1 MSAPWDLVNLLTLL
15 NWNTLPGWLWLLLWG
30 SSLAVVMYWQRRWL
44 QRDQVGFP
52 DVIMLARADTT
63 VVECNEACQKILG
76 DWRGRR
82 WIDVL
87 LAEEQEQAQQK
98 IAQLTPQQ
106 STFTRVG
113 RVSDA
118 AGQVRWFEWI
128 NQGIFDRR
136 GRLQF
141 IRGVGRDITEKK
153 QLEENLRLREAQ
165 LRTLLDALP
174 LAVWARDPQGVLILQ
189 NATDRAWFGDLLG
202 TSLEEV
208 AQQHPHWPEYTPQVL
223 ADLERQGFS
232 QLEGKEVIQGQ
243 ERYTYRLAVKLQ
255 DQSKGLGL
263 LGIVLDITEQKRL
276 EQEVWEQEE
285 RFRAFLN
292 NSHDILCRI
301 DAQGLLHTLNPPAAE
316 KILGRAPN
324 QGEAVPL
331 DWVHPEDRQ
340 NVANALEQLKARP
353 GETLSFIYRAQH
365 ADGQW
370 VWLESLC
377 TNLLEDPSVQGIVSS
392 TRDIT
397 QQKQVELA
405 LRESEAR
412 FREIAEAVPVVFFV
426 YSADLSQSL
435 YKSPQSEKIWG
446 YTAEEF
452 RRKPDLW
459 KDRIHPEDL
468 PRVLQ
473 AAARATQEAQQITY
487 RLFHR
492 DGRLRWLRTSC
503 RPILNEQQEVIRI
516 VGITEDITEQ
526 KEAELALQESEARLR
541 AILDGI
547 PFSIFLK
554 DLEGR
559 YLHVN
564 KTYLQQRGCKAEE
577 LIGKLDSELFAS
589 EEALEFRDQDQKVL
603 QSPHPVSYERTFFRD
618 GKRLTQWVTKFA
630 LQDQQ
635 GSPYAVCGI
644 AVDITPLKQAQDL
657 LLKEA
662 ERERLL
668 GALLRRIRQDLDLQS
683 ILQTTVAE
691 VREVFQ
697 VDRVMIYQLQEG
709 VGGFVAAESVADP
722 WPSHLG
728 RYVWDEYFQRDP
740 RYRKYQEGF
749 VQAIANVATANL
761 DPCYRELLESFQAQA
776 NLVIPIRQ
784 GEALWGLLV
793 VQHCQSS
800 RPWQEWEIRLLQEL
814 SDQLAI
820 ALQQAQLY
828 EQLQALNQTLEE
840 KVRQRTSELQRSL
853 QFEALLKRITD
864 RVRDSLDEAEILN
877 TALRELGENLNA
889 DGCDIGLYN
898 ADLTLST
905 ISYEYCPRSNSS
917 LNISISIKGGPYDDV
932 HQQLLAGQP
941 CLFCFYCP
949 EKTVEKRQVV
959 MACPLPDKGQVLG
972 DLWIFR
978 SAERSFDQQ
987 EMQLIQQVANQCAI
1001 GLRQA
1006 RLFRAAQEQVQA
1018 LERLNRLKDDFI
1030 STVSHELRTPLA
1042 SMKMALH
1049 MLQVAPAREK
1059 QAQYLSIAQRE
1070 CQREIELINDLL
1082 DLQRLEAG
1090 AYALNLQTLTW
1101 EALLGDLLL
1110 AIGERARTKGQ
1121 TFQANVPLESSIT
1134 TDPLLL
1140 GRILRELLHNAVKY
1154 TPGQGSIRLE
1164 VRVEANRTRIQ
1175 VRNSQEIPAEELT
1188 RIFDRFYRIPSHDP
1202 WKEGGTGLGLALVKQ
1217 MVDQLRGSIEVSSAA
1232 GWTTFTLHLPPL
1244 PQF

>member
-1 MSAPWDLVNLLTLL
+1 MSASWDLVNLLTLL

-30 SSLAVVMYWQRRWL
+30 SSLAVVMYWQKRWL

-76 DWRGRR
+76 DWQGRR

-87 LAEEQEQAQQK
+87 PAEEQEQAQQK
-98 IAQLTPQQ
+98 IAHLTPQQ
-106 STFTRVG
+106 PTFTRIS
-113 RVSDA
+113 RVADA

-208 AQQHPHWPEYTPQVL
+208 AQQHPHWPEYTSQVL

-263 LGIVLDITEQKRL
+263 IGIVLDITEQKRL

-459 KDRIHPEDL
+459 KDRIHFEDL

-473 AAARATQEAQQITY
+473 VAARATQEAQQITY
-487 RLFHR
+487 RIFHR

-577 LIGKLDSELFAS
+577 LFGKLDSELFAS

-630 LQDQQ
+630 LRDQQ
-635 GSPYAVCGI
+635 GDPCAVCGVV
-644 AVDITPLKQAQDL
+644 VDITPLKEAQEVL
-657 LLKEA
+657 RQEA

-668 GALLRRIRQDLDLQS
+668 GALLRRIRQALDLQT
-683 ILQTTVAE
+683 LLETTVAE
-691 VREVFQ
+691 VREFLQ

-728 RYVWDEYFQRDP
+728 RRVWDACLRQDP
-740 RYRKYQEGF
+740 CYRKYQEGF

-776 NLVIPIRQ
+776 NLVIPIRR
-784 GEALWGLLV
+784 GEDLWDLLV
-793 VQHCQSS
+793 AQHCQSS
-800 RPWQEWEIRLLQEL
+800 RPWQGWEIRLLQEL

-1030 STVSHELRTPLA
+1030 STVSHELRTPLT
-1042 SMKMALH
+1042 SLKMALH
-1049 MLQVAPAREK
+1049 MLQVAPEREK

-1082 DLQRLEAG
+1082 DLQRLTAG

-1188 RIFDRFYRIPSHDP
+1188 RIFERFYRIPSHDP

-1217 MVDQLRGSIEVSSAA
+1217 MVDQLRGSIEVNSSA
-1232 GWTTFTLHLPPL
+1232 GWTTFTLHLPEL

>member
-1 MSAPWDLVNLLTLL
+1 
-15 NWNTLPGWLWLLLWG
+15 
-30 SSLAVVMYWQRRWL
+30 MYWQKRWL

-87 LAEEQEQAQQK
+87 PAEEQEQVRQK

-106 STFTRVG
+106 PTFTRVG

-118 AGQVRWFEWI
+118 SGQVRWFEWI

-208 AQQHPHWPEYTPQVL
+208 AQQHPHWPEYTSQVL
-223 ADLERQGFS
+223 SDVERQGFC
-232 QLEGKEVIQGQ
+232 QFEGKEMIQGQ
-243 ERYTYRLAVKLQ
+243 ERYTYRFAVKLQ

-370 VWLESLC
+370 VWLESFC

-412 FREIAEAVPVVFFV
+412 FREIVEAVPVTFFLQ
-426 YSADLSQSL
+426 SADFSRAL
-435 YKSPQSEKIWG
+435 YKSPRCEQIFG
-446 YTAEEF
+446 YTPEELY
-452 RRKPDLW
+452 RQPDLW
-459 KDRIHPEDL
+459 KERIHPEDL
-468 PRVLQ
+468 PRVMETLSL
-473 AAARATQEAQQITY
+473 ATQGKMSVTY
-487 RLFHR
+487 RIFHP

-503 RPILNEQQEVIRI
+503 YPVLNEQQEVVHIA
-516 VGITEDITEQ
+516 GITEDITEQ

-547 PFSIFLK
+547 PFPIFLK

-559 YLHVN
+559 YLQVN
-564 KTYLQQRGCKAEE
+564 TAYLQQGCNQEE
-577 LIGKLDSELFAS
+577 ILGKTDAELFPP
-589 EEALEFRDQDQKVL
+589 EDALKFREQDQRAI
-603 QSPHPVSYERTFFRD
+603 QSPDPISCESVVSRNGREISR
-618 GKRLTQWVTKFA
+618 WVTKFA
-630 LQDQQ
+630 LRDQQ
-635 GSPYAVCGI
+635 GDPYAVCGVV
-644 AVDITPLKQAQDL
+644 VDITPLKEAQEVL
-657 LLKEA
+657 RQEA

-668 GALLRRIRQDLDLQS
+668 GALLRRIRQALDLQT
-683 ILQTTVAE
+683 LLETTVAE
-691 VREVFQ
+691 VREFLQ
-697 VDRVMIYQLQEG
+697 VDRVMIYRLQG
-709 VGGFVAAESVADP
+709 NGGGIVAAESVADP

-740 RYRKYQEGF
+740 CYRKYQEGF
-749 VQAIANVATANL
+749 VQAVGDVAIVAIADL

-905 ISYEYCPRSNSS
+905 ISYEYCPRLGSA
-917 LNISISIKGGPYDDV
+917 LHTCIPFAQYPDLYA
-932 HQQLLAGQP
+932 QLLRGEP
-941 CLFCFYCP
+941 CIFCLLP
-949 EKTVEKRQVV
+949 DAPRQGSVLV
-959 MACPLPDKGQVLG
+959 CPLRDGEQVLG
-972 DLWIFR
+972 DLWVFR
-978 SAERSFDQQ
+978 SSEESFDEQ
-987 EMQLIQQVANQCAI
+987 EMNLVAQVANQCAI

-1042 SMKMALH
+1042 SMKMALK
-1049 MLQVAPAREK
+1049 MLQMAPTGEK
-1059 QAQYLSIAQRE
+1059 RAQYLAIAERE

-1082 DLQRLEAG
+1082 DLQRLQSG
-1090 AYALNLQTLTW
+1090 TYALSVQTLTW
-1101 EALLGDLLL
+1101 RELLGDLL
-1110 AIGERARTKGQ
+1110 AIAEEQARAKGQ
-1121 TFQANVPLESSIT
+1121 TFQASVPLESSIT

-1154 TPGQGSIRLE
+1154 TPPQGSIRLQIE
-1164 VRVEANRTRIQ
+1164 TENRQSHIQ
-1175 VRNSQEIPAEELT
+1175 VSNSQEIPSEELT
-1188 RIFDRFYRIPSHDP
+1188 RIFERFYRIPKSDP

>member
-1 MSAPWDLVNLLTLL
+1 MSACWDLVNLNTLL
-15 NWNTLPGWLWLLLWG
+15 DRNTLPGWLWLLLWG
-30 SSLAVVMYWQRRWL
+30 SSLAVVMYWQKRWL

-63 VVECNEACQKILG
+63 VVECNGACQKLLG
-76 DWRGRR
+76 NWRGKR

-87 LAEEQEQAQQK
+87 PAEEQEQVRQK

-106 STFTRVG
+106 PTFTRVG

-208 AQQHPHWPEYTPQVL
+208 AQEYPHWPEYIPQVL

-243 ERYTYRLAVKLQ
+243 ERYTYRFAVKLQ

-276 EQEVWEQEE
+276 QRELTDQQE
-285 RFRAFLN
+285 RFRAFIN
-292 NSHDILCRI
+292 NSHDILHRV
-301 DAQGLLHTLNPPAAE
+301 DAQGRLYCLNPPVAE
-316 KILGRAPN
+316 KILGLTP
-324 QGEAVPL
+324 QPGEPQPL
-331 DWVHPEDRQ
+331 ELVHPEDRE
-340 NVANALEQLKARP
+340 AIASACEQLLSQP
-353 GETLSFIYRAQH
+353 GQTLCFVYRMQH
-365 ADGQW
+365 ADGHW

-377 TNLLEDPSVQGIVSS
+377 TNLLDDPLVQGIVSS

-412 FREIAEAVPVVFFV
+412 FREIAEAVPVTFFLQ
-426 YSADLSQSL
+426 SADFSRAL
-435 YKSPQSEKIWG
+435 YKSPRCEQIFG
-446 YTAEEF
+446 YTPEELY
-452 RRKPDLW
+452 RQPDLW
-459 KDRIHPEDL
+459 KERIHPEDL
-468 PRVLQ
+468 PRVMETLSL
-473 AAARATQEAQQITY
+473 ATQGKMSVTY
-487 RLFHR
+487 RIFHP

-503 RPILNEQQEVIRI
+503 YPVLNEQQEVVHIA
-516 VGITEDITEQ
+516 GITEDITEQ

-547 PFSIFLK
+547 PFCIFLK

-577 LIGKLDSELFAS
+577 LFGKLDSELFAS

-618 GKRLTQWVTKFA
+618 GKRLTRWVTKFA
-630 LQDQQ
+630 LRDQQ

-728 RYVWDEYFQRDP
+728 RRVWDACLPQGP
-740 RYRKYQEGF
+740 CYRKYQEGF

-905 ISYEYCPRSNSS
+905 ISYEYCPRLGSA
-917 LNISISIKGGPYDDV
+917 LHTCIPFAQYPDLYA
-932 HQQLLAGQP
+932 QLLRGEP
-941 CLFCFYCP
+941 CIFCLLP
-949 EKTVEKRQVV
+949 DAPRQGSVLV
-959 MACPLPDKGQVLG
+959 CPLRDGEQVLG
-972 DLWIFR
+972 DLWVFR
-978 SAERSFDQQ
+978 SSEESFDEQ
-987 EMQLIQQVANQCAI
+987 EMDLVAQVANQCAI

-1030 STVSHELRTPLA
+1030 STVSHELRTPLT
-1042 SMKMALH
+1042 SLKMALH

-1202 WKEGGTGLGLALVKQ
+1202 WKEGGTGLGLALAKQ

>member
-1 MSAPWDLVNLLTLL
+1 MSASWDLVNLLTLL
-15 NWNTLPGWLWLLLWG
+15 NRNTLPGWLWLLLWG
-30 SSLAVVMYWQRRWL
+30 SSLAVVMYWQKRWL

-98 IAQLTPQQ
+98 IAHLTPQQ
-106 STFTRVG
+106 PTFTRIS
-113 RVSDA
+113 RVADA

-208 AQQHPHWPEYTPQVL
+208 DQDHSDWQKDFTSVL
-223 ADLERQGFS
+223 QGEVTKCERKEIIHGEERHIYSVVVPLREQS
-232 QLEGKEVIQGQ
+232 EGRGV
-243 ERYTYRLAVKLQ
+243 
-255 DQSKGLGL
+255 LG
-263 LGIVLDITEQKRL
+263 VSLDIAELKRL
-276 EQEVWEQEE
+276 QQKLAEQQE
-285 RFRAFLN
+285 RFRAFIN
-292 NSHDILCRI
+292 NSHDVLCRI
-301 DAQGLLHTLNPPAAE
+301 DAQGLLYILNPPVVE
-316 KILGRAPN
+316 KILGRVPN
-324 QGEAVPL
+324 SGEALPL

-340 NVANALEQLKARP
+340 VVADALEQLKARP
-353 GETLSFIYRAQH
+353 GETLSFVYRAQH
-365 ADGQW
+365 ADGYW
-370 VWLESLC
+370 VWLESRC
-377 TNLLEDPSVQGIVSS
+377 TNLLQDPLVQGIVSS

-452 RRKPDLW
+452 HRKPDLW

-487 RLFHR
+487 RIFHR

-577 LIGKLDSELFAS
+577 LFGKLDSELFAS

-630 LQDQQ
+630 LRDQQ

-728 RYVWDEYFQRDP
+728 RYVWDECFQRDP

-749 VQAIANVATANL
+749 VQAVGDVAIADL

-905 ISYEYCPRSNSS
+905 ISYEYCPRLGSA
-917 LNISISIKGGPYDDV
+917 LHTCIPFAQYPDLYA
-932 HQQLLAGQP
+932 QLLRGEP
-941 CLFCFYCP
+941 CIFCLLP
-949 EKTVEKRQVV
+949 DAPRQGSVL
-959 MACPLPDKGQVLG
+959 ACPLRDGEQVLG
-972 DLWIFR
+972 DLWVFR
-978 SAERSFDQQ
+978 SSEESFDEQ
-987 EMQLIQQVANQCAI
+987 EMNLVAQVANQCAI

-1188 RIFDRFYRIPSHDP
+1188 RIFERFYRIPSNDP

>member
-1 MSAPWDLVNLLTLL
+1 MSASWDLVNLLTLL

-30 SSLAVVMYWQRRWL
+30 SSLAVVMYWQKRWL

-87 LAEEQEQAQQK
+87 PAEEQEQVRQK

-106 STFTRVG
+106 PTFTRVG

-208 AQQHPHWPEYTPQVL
+208 AQQHPHWPEYTSQVL
-223 ADLERQGFS
+223 SDVERQGFC
-232 QLEGKEVIQGQ
+232 QFEGKEMIQGQ

-276 EQEVWEQEE
+276 QRELTDQQE

-435 YKSPQSEKIWG
+435 YKSPQSEKIWS

-577 LIGKLDSELFAS
+577 LFGKLDSELFAS

-630 LQDQQ
+630 LRDQQ
-635 GSPYAVCGI
+635 GDPSAVCGVV
-644 AVDITPLKQAQDL
+644 VDITPLKEAQEVL
-657 LLKEA
+657 RQEA

-668 GALLRRIRQDLDLQS
+668 GALLRRIRQALDLQT
-683 ILQTTVAE
+683 LLETTVAE
-691 VREVFQ
+691 VREFLQ

-728 RYVWDEYFQRDP
+728 RYVWDECFQRDP

-749 VQAIANVATANL
+749 VQAVGDVAIADL

-776 NLVIPIRQ
+776 NLVIPIRR
-784 GEALWGLLV
+784 GEDLWGLLV
-793 VQHCQSS
+793 AQHCQSS

-941 CLFCFYCP
+941 CLFCFYYP

-1188 RIFDRFYRIPSHDP
+1188 RIFERFYRIPSHDP
-1202 WKEGGTGLGLALVKQ
+1202 WKEGGTGLGLALAKQ
-1217 MVDQLRGSIEVSSAA
+1217 MVDQLRGSIEVNSSA

>member
-1 MSAPWDLVNLLTLL
+1 MSVSWNLVNLNTLL
-15 NWNTLPGWLWLLLWG
+15 DRNTLPGWLWLLLWG
-30 SSLAVVMYWQRRWL
+30 SSLAVVMYWQKRWL

-98 IAQLTPQQ
+98 IAHLTPQQ
-106 STFTRVG
+106 PTFTRIS
-113 RVSDA
+113 RVADA

-128 NQGIFDRR
+128 NQGIFDWR

-208 AQQHPHWPEYTPQVL
+208 AREYPHWLEYTSQVL
-223 ADLERQGFS
+223 ADLERQGFC
-232 QLEGKEVIQGQ
+232 QFEGKEMIQGQ
-243 ERYTYRLAVKLQ
+243 ERYTYRFAVKLQ

-276 EQEVWEQEE
+276 QRELTDQQE
-285 RFRAFLN
+285 RFRAFIN
-292 NSHDILCRI
+292 NSHDILHRV
-301 DAQGLLHTLNPPAAE
+301 DAQGRLYCLNPPVAE
-316 KILGRAPN
+316 KILGLTP
-324 QGEAVPL
+324 QPGEPQPL
-331 DWVHPEDRQ
+331 ELVHPEDRE
-340 NVANALEQLKARP
+340 AIASAYEQLLSQP
-353 GETLSFIYRAQH
+353 GQTLCFVYRMQH
-365 ADGQW
+365 ADGHW

-377 TNLLEDPSVQGIVSS
+377 TNLLDDPLVQGMVAS

-459 KDRIHPEDL
+459 KDTIHPEDL

-547 PFSIFLK
+547 PFPIFLK

-559 YLHVN
+559 YLQVN
-564 KTYLQQRGCKAEE
+564 TAYLGCNQEEILGKTDA
-577 LIGKLDSELFAS
+577 ELFPP
-589 EEALEFRDQDQKVL
+589 EDALKFREQDQRAI
-603 QSPHPVSYERTFFRD
+603 QSPDPISCESVVSRNGREISR
-618 GKRLTQWVTKFA
+618 WVTKFA
-630 LQDQQ
+630 LRDQQ
-635 GSPYAVCGI
+635 GDPYAVCGVV
-644 AVDITPLKQAQDL
+644 VDITPLKEAQEVL
-657 LLKEA
+657 RQEA

-668 GALLRRIRQDLDLQS
+668 GALLRRIRQALDLQT
-683 ILQTTVAE
+683 LLETTVAE
-691 VREVFQ
+691 VREFLQ

-728 RYVWDEYFQRDP
+728 RRVWDACLRQDP
-740 RYRKYQEGF
+740 CYRKYQEGF

-776 NLVIPIRQ
+776 NLVIPIRR
-784 GEALWGLLV
+784 GEDLWDLLV
-793 VQHCQSS
+793 AQHCQSS

-898 ADLTLST
+898 ADLTLSA
-905 ISYEYCPRSNSS
+905 ISYEYCPRLGSA
-917 LNISISIKGGPYDDV
+917 LHTCIPFAQYPDLYA
-932 HQQLLAGQP
+932 QLLRGEP
-941 CLFCFYCP
+941 CIFCLLP
-949 EKTVEKRQVV
+949 DAPRQGSVL
-959 MACPLPDKGQVLG
+959 ACPLRDGEQVLG
-972 DLWIFR
+972 DLWVFR
-978 SAERSFDQQ
+978 SSEESFDEQ
-987 EMQLIQQVANQCAI
+987 EMNLVAQVANQCAI

-1217 MVDQLRGSIEVSSAA
+1217 MVDQLRGSIEVNSSA
-1232 GWTTFTLHLPPL
+1232 GWTTFTLHLPEL

>member
-1 MSAPWDLVNLLTLL
+1 MIIPWETIVEEALG
-15 NWNTLPGWLWLLLWG
+15 NWPWLLLWAAWL
-30 SSLAVVMYWQRRWL
+30 LALVFWQRRRPH
-44 QRDQVGFP
+44 QAQVGFP

-63 VVECNEACQKILG
+63 VVECNEACQKVFG
-76 DWRGRR
+76 NWQGRR
-82 WIDVL
+82 WIEAL
-87 LAEEQEQAQQK
+87 PPEEQEQVRQK
-98 IAQLTPQQ
+98 ISQLTPQQ
-106 STFTRVG
+106 PTFAWAHPLF
-113 RVSDA
+113 DA
-118 AGQVRWFEWI
+118 EGKVRWFEWI
-128 NQGIFDRR
+128 NQGLFDRR

-165 LRTLLDALP
+165 LRALLDALP
-174 LAVWARDPQGVLILQ
+174 AAIGARDPQGVLILQ
-189 NATDRAWFGDLLG
+189 NATDRAWYGDLLG
-202 TSLEEV
+202 TSLQEA
-208 AQQHPHWPEYTPQVL
+208 AQQHPHWLEYTGQAL
-223 ADLERQGFS
+223 SDLERQGFS
-232 QLEGKEVIQGQ
+232 RLESKEIIQGQ
-243 ERYTYRLAVKLQ
+243 ERYPYRLAVKLQ
-255 DQSKGLGL
+255 DESKGLGW

-276 EQEVWEQEE
+276 EQQLREQQE
-285 RFRAFLN
+285 RFRAFLD
-292 NSHDILCRI
+292 NSHDILCWI
-301 DAQGLLHTLNPPAAE
+301 DAQGLVHTLNRPVTE
-316 KILGRAPN
+316 KVLGRCPEE
-324 QGEAVPL
+324 GEPIPL

-340 NVANALEQLKARP
+340 IVADALEQLKARP
-353 GETLSFIYRAQH
+353 GETLSFVYRMQH
-365 ADGQW
+365 ADGHW
-370 VWLESLC
+370 VWLESRC
-377 TNLLEDPSVQGIVSS
+377 TNLLDDPLVQGMVAS

-459 KDRIHPEDL
+459 KDTIHPEDL

-516 VGITEDITEQ
+516 VGITEDITER

-547 PFSIFLK
+547 PFPIFLK

-577 LIGKLDSELFAS
+577 LFGKLDSELFAS

-630 LQDQQ
+630 LRDQQ

-668 GALLRRIRQDLDLQS
+668 GALLRRIRQALDLPV
-683 ILQTTVAE
+683 ILQTTTAE
-691 VREVFQ
+691 VREFLQ

-709 VGGFVAAESVADP
+709 AGGFVAAESVVDP

-728 RYVWDEYFQRDP
+728 RYVWDEYFHRDP
-740 RYRKYQEGF
+740 CHRKYQQGF
-749 VQAIANVATANL
+749 VQAIDNVATASL
-761 DPCYRELLESFQAQA
+761 DPCHRQLLESFQAQA
-776 NLVIPIRQ
+776 NLVIPIRRR
-784 GEALWGLLV
+784 EDLWGLLV
-793 VQHCQSS
+793 AQHCRAS
-800 RPWQEWEIRLLQEL
+800 RPWQEWEIELLQKL
-814 SDQLAI
+814 TDQLAV

-828 EQLQALNQTLEE
+828 EQIKALKQTLEE
-840 KVRQRTSELQRSL
+840 KVRQRTAQLERAL
-853 QFEALLKRITD
+853 QFEALLRSIIN
-864 RVRDSLDEAEILN
+864 RVRDSLDEAEILS
-877 TALRELGENLNA
+877 AAVRELGESLDA
-889 DGCDIGLYN
+889 DGCDISLYN
-898 ADLTLST
+898 ADFTLAT
-905 ISYEYCPRSNSS
+905 IRYEYCPRSESY
-917 LNISISIKGGPYDDV
+917 LNLSVPLQRGPYGDV
-932 HQQLLAGQP
+932 HRQLLRGQS
-941 CLFCFYCP
+941 CLFCFSGKAL
-949 EKTVEKRQVV
+949 EDRQVV
-959 MACPLPDKGQVLG
+959 MACPLLDKGQVLG

-978 SAERSFDQQ
+978 SAARPFDDQ
-987 EMQLIQQVANQCAI
+987 EIQLIQQVANQCAI

-1006 RLFRAAQEQVQA
+1006 RLFQAAQEQVQA
-1018 LERLNRLKDDFI
+1018 LERLNQLKDDFI

-1042 SMKMALH
+1042 SLKMALK
-1049 MLQVAPAREK
+1049 MLQIARSEEK
-1059 QAQYLSIAQRE
+1059 RAQYFLIAERE

-1082 DLQRLEAG
+1082 DLQRLQAE
-1090 AYALNLQTLTW
+1090 AYALEVQALTW
-1101 EALLGDLLL
+1101 RELLGDLLTVTE
-1110 AIGERARTKGQ
+1110 ERARAKGQ
-1121 TFQANVPLESSIT
+1121 SFQASVPLESTIT

-1140 GRILRELLHNAVKY
+1140 QRILRELLHNAVKY
-1154 TPGQGSIRLE
+1154 TPAQGSIRL
-1164 VRVEANRTRIQ
+1164 RVETENRRSI
-1175 VRNSQEIPAEELT
+1175 VEVSNSQPIPAEELT
-1188 RIFDRFYRIPSHDP
+1188 RIFERFYRIPSNDP

-1232 GWTTFTLHLPPL
+1232 GWTTFTLHLPHL
-1244 PQF
+1244 PQL

>member
-1 MSAPWDLVNLLTLL
+1 MSASWDLVNLLTLL

-98 IAQLTPQQ
+98 IAHLTPQQ
-106 STFTRVG
+106 PTFTRIS
-113 RVSDA
+113 RVADA

-202 TSLEEV
+202 TSLEE
-208 AQQHPHWPEYTPQVL
+208 AAREYPHWLEYTSQVL
-223 ADLERQGFS
+223 SDVERQGFC
-232 QLEGKEVIQGQ
+232 QFEGKEMIQGQ

-276 EQEVWEQEE
+276 QRELTDQQE

-435 YKSPQSEKIWG
+435 YKSPQSEKIWS

-459 KDRIHPEDL
+459 KDTIHPEDL

-487 RLFHR
+487 RIFHR
-492 DGRLRWLRTSC
+492 GGRLRWLRTSC

-577 LIGKLDSELFAS
+577 LFGKLDSELFAS

-630 LQDQQ
+630 LRDQQ
-635 GSPYAVCGI
+635 GDPYAVCGVV
-644 AVDITPLKQAQDL
+644 VDITPLKEAQEVL
-657 LLKEA
+657 RQEA

-668 GALLRRIRQDLDLQS
+668 GALLRRIRQALNLQT
-683 ILQTTVAE
+683 LLETTVAE
-691 VREVFQ
+691 VREFLQ
-697 VDRVMIYQLQEG
+697 VDRVMIYRLQG
-709 VGGFVAAESVADP
+709 NGGGIVAAESVADP

-740 RYRKYQEGF
+740 CYRKYQEGF
-749 VQAIANVATANL
+749 VQAVGDVAIADL

-941 CLFCFYCP
+941 CLFCFYYP

-1188 RIFDRFYRIPSHDP
+1188 RIFERFYRIPSHDP
-1202 WKEGGTGLGLALVKQ
+1202 WKEGGTGLGLALAKQ
-1217 MVDQLRGSIEVSSAA
+1217 MVDQLRGSIEVNSSA